1 MDKKEIFHTPNQN
14 CSSWNRTL
22 CSVLE
27 EMRQCYET
35 RNFSPLRGLIEEA
48 QTYGNRMEAK
58 LSDVQEYESLKK
70 RYKELKEKVTA
81 LKSQLPSDG
90 TTIRGGRIFSDDE

>member
-1 MDKKEIFHTPNQN
+1 MDKEEIVQAPNQN
-14 CSSWNRTL
+14 CGYVCRTL

-27 EMRQCYET
+27 EMRRCHET
-35 RNFSPLRGLIEEA
+35 RNFAPLHGLIEEA

-70 RYKELKEKVTA
+70 RYKKLKEEVDQ
-81 LKSQLPSDG
+81 LKGQLPSDKQ
-90 TTIRGGRIFSDDE
+90 RSQAGGLFAED